1 MTIVEPAGYNP
12 NVVFYFYFIIW
23 KLLYTY
29 SFPRTHTVHM
39 LNMKV
44 NGRASDSHAQNL
56 KFNSSLLQVGL
67 EKMPA
72 GNLVDQIVLT
82 EII

>member
-1 MTIVEPAGYNP
+1 M
-12 NVVFYFYFIIW
+12 
-23 KLLYTY
+23 
-29 SFPRTHTVHM
+29 RD
-39 LNMKV
+39 MKV
-44 NGRASDSHAQNL
+44 NGRASDSHAQNP

-82 EII
+82 ELI